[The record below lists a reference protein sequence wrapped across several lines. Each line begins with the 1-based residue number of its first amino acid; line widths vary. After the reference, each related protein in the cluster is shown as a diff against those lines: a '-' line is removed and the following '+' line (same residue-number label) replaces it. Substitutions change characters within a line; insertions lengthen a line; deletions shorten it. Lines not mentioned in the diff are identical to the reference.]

1 MRDRASRSSTHA
13 ARHHTLRI
21 ASAKSTG
28 DAPRRQPRWAALGL
42 LALACWGCSEP
53 QPESLEALQASTT
66 PSELKIL
73 VVGIDGGSFAVI
85 DPMIAA
91 GSLPAMARLMEN
103 GSRGPLR
110 SVSPS
115 RSPSI
120 WTTIATGRAA
130 KDHGVQSFTRAD
142 DESRLITSNARRVN
156 AMWNWASA
164 FDKRV
169 GFNGWWVTWPAEP
182 VQGWMVSDRITRS
195 RWSEWLDGDVAQN
208 LTHPANLA
216 SELLPLLVDPAQPP
230 MDEIA
235 AMADFSEAELASLV
249 AAEAPIFGDRL
260 SVFKFAYCAQR
271 SYENIALHMLEQ
283 GQPDL
288 MGVFL
293 IANDSICHTH
303 WHFYEPDAFEGIDRQ
318 EAARLGKLIP
328 SIQEHNDRYLAQL
341 LSKVDED
348 TIVFVVSDHGFQAS
362 GVLTE
367 SIKAKD
373 YKTAREEAEK
383 LGQLALMQPGMHHLD
398 GIFMAQ
404 GPYIKK
410 GFQLKASV
418 YDLAPTILA
427 LMGLPVADN
436 LEGRVLTEMIEPAFF
451 EKHPLKTI
459 DSYERLLGR
468 ELIPLPEDAS
478 DGAVM
483 DHIKALGYVDP
494 SEDEEDE

>member
-1 MRDRASRSSTHA
+1 MRDQARRSSSQGAPAIYGSRNTDQVA
-13 ARHHTLRI
+13 PLR
-21 ASAKSTG
+21 S
-28 DAPRRQPRWAALGL
+28 RWSALGL
-42 LALACWGCSEP
+42 LALACFGCSDA
-53 QPESLEALQASTT
+53 QPETLAELVQKTT
-66 PSELKIL
+66 PSKLKIL

-91 GSLPAMARLMEN
+91 GGLPAMTRLMEN
-103 GSRGPLR
+103 GTRGPLR

-130 KDHGVQSFTRAD
+130 KDHGVQSFTRPS
-142 DESRLITSNARRVN
+142 DESRLITSNERSVN
-156 AMWNWASA
+156 ALWNWASA

-208 LTHPANLA
+208 LTHPSNLA
-216 SELLPLLVDPAQPP
+216 SELLPLLVDPAKPP

-235 AMADFSEAELASLV
+235 AMADFSEAELASLA
-249 AAEAPIFGDRL
+249 AAEEPIFGDRL

-271 SYENIALHMLEQ
+271 SYENIALHMLEKE
-283 GQPDL
+283 QPDL

-303 WHFYEPDAFEGIDRQ
+303 WQFHEPEAFEGIDPA

-328 SIQEHNDRYLAQL
+328 SIQEHNDRYLEKL

-373 YKTAREEAEK
+373 YKSARAEAEK
-383 LGQLALMQPGMHHLD
+383 IGQLALMQPGMHHLD
-398 GIFMAQ
+398 GIFMAR
-404 GPYIKK
+404 GPYIKQ

-451 EKHPLKTI
+451 EKHPLTTI
-459 DSYERLLGR
+459 DSYDRLLGR
-468 ELIPLPEDAS
+468 TLIPLPEDGDDDA
-478 DGAVM
+478 GM
-483 DHIKALGYVDP
+483 DQIKALGYVDP
-494 SEDEEDE
+494 SDEEEDE